1 MQAMVHLK
9 QFERLEP
16 KQEYLCSRPAAL
28 VLQLFVMT
36 TMATEGSHLII
47 LITTI
52 ELRFLAKSVVQNR
65 LR

>member
-28 VLQLFVMT
+28 VLQLLIDCALVDI
-36 TMATEGSHLII
+36 HL
-47 LITTI
+47 
-52 ELRFLAKSVVQNR
+52 FY
-65 LR
+65 